1 MGFENGI
8 LMVTEDTQKLCC
20 DREVFWGQL
29 TPLSGAAKQAGC
41 SRRKEKQLERVIE
54 VSSGQIFSTFAKS
67 CRAVFRRLFMTSQNH
82 FLVFSSFLPCERNIN
97 VEGAWHELFLYI
109 FLSGRKMET
118 VSDNMSLFM

>member
-41 SRRKEKQLERVIE
+41 WRRKENQLERVIE
-54 VSSGQIFSTFAKS
+54 ASLGQIFSTFAKS
-67 CRAVFRRLFMTSQNH
+67 CFQASLHDIQHH
-82 FLVFSSFLPCERNIN
+82 FLLFSSFFPCERNKLIWK
-97 VEGAWHELFLYI
+97 VL
-109 FLSGRKMET
+109 GRNYFCRSFWKE
-118 VSDNMSLFM
+118 NGNCE